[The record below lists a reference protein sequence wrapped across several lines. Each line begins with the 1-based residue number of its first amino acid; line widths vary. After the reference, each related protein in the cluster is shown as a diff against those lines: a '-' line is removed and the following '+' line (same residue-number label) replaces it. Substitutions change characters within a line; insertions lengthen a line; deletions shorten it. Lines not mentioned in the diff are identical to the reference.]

1 MGWDYMYAEVW
12 SQRGPLSI
20 YRKTRKRKWRIGEI
34 ILTQKCRSCRR
45 RTSADAI
52 SPTRTVLETEQ
63 YREVSD
69 VCQRH
74 ETTHGVVNRRWP
86 VARGQTSLDMA
97 GDVTFRT
104 GVL

>member
-1 MGWDYMYAEVW
+1 MN
-12 SQRGPLSI
+12 
-20 YRKTRKRKWRIGEI
+20 T
-34 ILTQKCRSCRR
+34 
-45 RTSADAI
+45 
-52 SPTRTVLETEQ
+52 TRTVLETEQ
-63 YREVSD
+63 YLEVGD

-74 ETTHGVVNRRWP
+74 ETTHGVVNRRWL